1 MTRDDAADVTERV
14 QAFFDSSAPAYDGG
28 YDKPGAAGR
37 SLRRRADVALSLLG
51 DDPGKVLDVGM
62 GAGVLIGELDR
73 RGWDVTGIDLAP
85 SMVDRAR
92 ERLPH
97 VRDRLLQG
105 AIQALPFEDGQFDAV
120 VATGVVEYAVQD
132 LDRVVGELSRVL
144 RATGTLV
151 VSFPNYGAPATLWRA
166 RILYPAVRVAKRHL
180 PSRRPAPPR
189 MPLVPFERFCEA
201 LAHRDLDVEIVEP
214 VGIRPLPARLSR
226 RLEEGRSPL
235 AFRLAVQ
242 YVVRARKAGR

>member
-1 MTRDDAADVTERV
+1 VTTDDAADVTERV
-14 QAFFDSSAPAYDGG
+14 QAFFDASAPAYDGG
-28 YDKPGAAGR
+28 YDKPGAPGR
-37 SLRRRADVALSLLG
+37 LLRRRADVALSLLG
-51 DDPGKVLDVGM
+51 EDAGKVLDVGM

-73 RGWDVTGIDLAP
+73 RGWEVTGIDLAP
-85 SMVDRAR
+85 SMVERAR

-132 LDRVVGELSRVL
+132 LDRAVGELSRVL
-144 RATGTLV
+144 RTSGALV
-151 VSFPNYGAPATLWRA
+151 VSFPNYRAPATLWRA
-166 RILYPAVRVAKRHL
+166 HVLYPVVRVAKRHL
-180 PSRRPAPPR
+180 TLRRPAPPR

-201 LAHRDLDVEIVEP
+201 LEQRDLKVEIVEP
-214 VGIRPLPARLSR
+214 VGVRPMPARLSR

-235 AFRLAVQ
+235 AFRLAIQ
-242 YVVRARKAGR
+242 YVVRAGKGR